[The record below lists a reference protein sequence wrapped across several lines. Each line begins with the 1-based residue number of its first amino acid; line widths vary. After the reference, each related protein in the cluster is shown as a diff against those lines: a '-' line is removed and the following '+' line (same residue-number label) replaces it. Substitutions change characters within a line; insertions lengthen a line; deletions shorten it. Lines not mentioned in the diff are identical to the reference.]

1 MINKKH
7 VPCIAGST
15 GLVGSH
21 LLKNLSNL
29 YPKVISLTREEVNYS
44 NPNIQNVI
52 VNFDDLNINS
62 VLKEVDHLY
71 IALGTT
77 RKKAGSAE
85 NFKKVDYHYCLNLA
99 KNACNCGVKS
109 ISIISSVG
117 SDPNSFFLYPKT
129 KGLIEKHISEISLN
143 HLSIVRPGIIL
154 GKRNESRVGEK
165 IGKIL
170 FSLIDKLL
178 FGSYSKYKSISADNI
193 SKAMIDQITDSSPGV
208 NILEYNELI
217 KSSNSFDDLIKL
229 D

>member
-21 LLKNLSNL
+21 LLKNLSNI
-29 YPKVISLTREEVNYS
+29 YPRVISLTRKKVNYS
-44 NPNIQNVI
+44 KPNIRNII
-52 VNFDDLNINS
+52 VDFDDLKIES
-62 VLKEVDHLY
+62 VFKDVDHLY

-77 RKKAGSAE
+77 RKKAGSAY
-85 NFKKVDYHYCLNLA
+85 NFKKVDYHYCINLA
-99 KNACNCGVKS
+99 RIANDCGVKS

-117 SDPNSFFLYPKT
+117 SDPNSSFLYPMT
-129 KGLIEKHISEISLN
+129 KGLIEKDISKISLH

-154 GKRNESRVGEK
+154 GKRNESRIGEK
-165 IGKIL
+165 IGKVI

-178 FGSYSKYKSISADNI
+178 FGKLSKYKSISADNI
-193 SKAMIDQITDSSPGV
+193 SKAMIYQVLNSSPGV
-208 NILEYNELI
+208 NILEYKELI
-217 KSSNSFDDLIKL
+217 NSSNSFDDLIKL

>member
-52 VNFDDLNINS
+52 VNFDDLNINR

-77 RKKAGSAE
+77 RKKA
-85 NFKKVDYHYCLNLA
+85 
-99 KNACNCGVKS
+99 
-109 ISIISSVG
+109 
-117 SDPNSFFLYPKT
+117 
-129 KGLIEKHISEISLN
+129 
-143 HLSIVRPGIIL
+143 R
-154 GKRNESRVGEK
+154 
-165 IGKIL
+165 
-170 FSLIDKLL
+170 
-178 FGSYSKYKSISADNI
+178 
-193 SKAMIDQITDSSPGV
+193 
-208 NILEYNELI
+208 
-217 KSSNSFDDLIKL
+217 
-229 D
+229 